1 MVGTVMRLLKEVA
14 VRRGV
19 VRRIVVMKDK
29 KMMSQLKRKE
39 QMVM

>member
-1 MVGTVMRLLKEVA
+1 MVETVMRLLKEVT

-29 KMMSQLKRKE
+29 KMMSQLKRNE